1 MSEEITRELS
11 ELLSTLTDIIKSG
24 AELPSKLV
32 EPTKELFEEF
42 VRQNIVK
49 YSVFVAIGVIL
60 IIISSI
66 IAIIIFKSNSEARRY
81 KTAKTLCYY
90 DEDYVAGTSL
100 TTFGTSFAAISVALA
115 VTGGLIILVFGGSL
129 IGWLTA
135 PYAQFIEYIQN
146 IARAF

>member
-11 ELLSTLTDIIKSG
+11 ELLSTLTDVIKKG
-24 AELPSKLV
+24 AELPSKLA

-42 VRQNIVK
+42 VQQNIVK
-49 YSVFVAIGVIL
+49 YSVLVVIGVIL
-60 IIISSI
+60 VIISSI
-66 IAIIIFKSNSEARRY
+66 IAIVIFKSNSEARRH

-90 DEDYVAGTSL
+90 DEDYVGRSSL
-100 TTFGTSFAAISVALA
+100 TTVGCSFAAISVILA
-115 VTGGLIILVFGGSL
+115 VIGGSIILVFGASL